1 MLCGLLA
8 GLSLAGQEKAQK
20 TKNRKEAEKLVSL
33 GDAALARGQA
43 LEALADFDEAGEAA
57 PNDLAIAGR
66 RAALRSKLV
75 QQHVDA
81 AEQAA
86 IQGDLTAAKRELRA
100 GLKIDPTNT
109 VIAERLREMQWM
121 QGDETLAGEKVKQSQ
136 LAGVPELHPQKGV
149 KNFDVRGDT
158 RTAYE
163 EVALAFGV
171 TVSFDPDLIARP
183 VRLRVQNVD
192 FKTAMQLLGDICG
205 TFWRALD
212 SDRIFVAADT
222 TQKRR
227 EFAIQAEQ
235 TFVLPSAVETSDM
248 TEILRALREISGA
261 THIQVDLKTRSI
273 TVRDTPTGLKLAKE
287 LIEQMDRGRGE
298 LMLDIDMLEVDN
310 NTARNLGITP
320 PSGAQAISL
329 SKADIQQLQQATTVQ
344 NLLTILQG
352 ILTAQGIT
360 TPATQFVPVGG
371 GNSTFLLNL
380 PSATANFSQALSL
393 VRSGQRML
401 LRAQN
406 GKPATFFLG
415 TRFPVT
421 LSLLSASLGGT
432 AVGGSVTGTTFARTD
447 FTVGQTPTGIVAEDF
462 NNDLQKDLATANQGD
477 STISVLLNQGNGNF
491 IQAPNSPFT
500 LGANEQGP
508 TGIASGTFRLTDAT
522 HLVQPADLVVAN
534 STSNTVS
541 VLLGNND
548 GTFSEAQGSPFSV
561 GAQPRAVVVADF
573 NQDGIPDF
581 AVANTGDSSIS
592 IFQGKGDGTFVQFP
606 GSPFQLPAGQQGPV
620 AMVEGNFRD
629 ATTPGLAVVNVT
641 SNNVSILE
649 ALGGTNFNGVF
660 TEETGSPIGVGSL
673 PVAIA
678 TGDVNAD
685 GFSDLAVVNQ
695 NDNSVSILANNGD
708 GTFAEA
714 EGSPLPTASLPSGVA
729 IADFTADG
737 LGDIA
742 VTNNGVNTLG
752 VYLGLG
758 SGLFSQRLE
767 LSTAAGPTAVT
778 ATDLSGDG
786 LPDVALTAHSTGTNQ
801 VTVLLDP
808 TGIASSSV
816 AQVPFP
822 GSEYIDLGVKV
833 EATPVM
839 NGDDAVTLK
848 LKLEIRSLAGS
859 SFNGIPVITNRTL
872 EQTVRLKQDETSVVS
887 GLLDRQETKTLSGL
901 PGLAQLPLGLGY
913 AFGTRNNTGEDS
925 QFLIMVTP
933 RRLRLPERNTRTILA
948 GPGNTFL
955 GGTSSSP
962 ALRPEGFVPGQS
974 PQQQPQQ
981 PEENS
986 PEQPTTPQTPPEPQE
1001 NRPPRG

>member
-1 MLCGLLA
+1 MKTANQLRKLPAALLCCLLA
-8 GLSLAGQEKAQK
+8 GVSLTGQERPKGD
-20 TKNRKEAEKLVSL
+20 NHKEAERLISL

-43 LEALADFDEAGEAA
+43 LQALADFDKAGEAA
-57 PNDLAIAGR
+57 PDDLAIAGR

-86 IQGDLTAAKRELRA
+86 IQGNLISAKRELRA

-109 VIAERLREMQWM
+109 VVAERLREMQWM
-121 QGDETLAGEKVKQSQ
+121 EGDETFAGEKIKQS
-136 LAGVPELHPQKGV
+136 ELGGIPQVHPQKGV
-149 KNFDVRGDT
+149 KNIDVRGDT
-158 RTAYE
+158 RSAYE

-183 VRLRVQNVD
+183 VKLRVQDVD
-192 FKTAMQLLGDICG
+192 FKTAMQLLGDISG

-222 TQKRR
+222 AQKWR

-235 TFVLPSAVETSDM
+235 TFALPSAVETSDM

-261 THIQVDLKTRSI
+261 THIQVDLKARSI

-298 LMLDIDMLEVDN
+298 LMLDIEMLEVDS

-352 ILTAQGIT
+352 ILTAQGINT
-360 TPATQFVPVGG
+360 AATQFIPVGG

-393 VRSGQRML
+393 VQSGQRML
-401 LRAQN
+401 MRAQD
-406 GKPATFFLG
+406 GKPATFFVG

-447 FTVGQTPTGIVAEDF
+447 FDVGQTPSGIVAEDF
-462 NNDLQKDLATANQGD
+462 NNDLQKDLAVANQGD
-477 STISVLLNQGNGNF
+477 SSISVLMNQGNGNF
-491 IQAPNSPFT
+491 IQAQNSPFK
-500 LGANEQGP
+500 LGSNEQGP
-508 TGIASGTFRLTDAT
+508 AGIAAGTFRLTDAT
-522 HLVQPADLVVAN
+522 HLVQPADLVVTN

-548 GTFSEAQGSPFSV
+548 GTFTEAPGSPFAV
-561 GAQPRAVVVADF
+561 GAQPRGVVVADF

-592 IFQGKGDGTFVQFP
+592 VFQGRGDGTFVQFP

-660 TEETGSPIGVGSL
+660 TEETGSPIGVGTL

-678 TGDVNAD
+678 TGDLNAD
-685 GFSDLAVVNQ
+685 GFLDLAVANQ
-695 NDNSVSILANNGD
+695 TDDSVSILLNNGD

-714 EGSPLPTASLPSGVA
+714 AGSPLATASTPSGVA

-758 SGLFSQRLE
+758 SGQFSQRFE
-767 LSTAAGPTAVT
+767 ISTAAGPTAVT

-808 TGIASSSV
+808 TTIASSSV
-816 AQVPFP
+816 AQIPYP
-822 GSEYIDLGVKV
+822 ASEYIDLGVKV

-859 SFNGIPVITNRTL
+859 AFNGIPVITNRTL
-872 EQTVRLKQDETSVVS
+872 EQTVRLKQDETSMVG
-887 GLLDRQETKTLSGL
+887 GLLDQEETRTLSGL
-901 PGLAQLPLGLGY
+901 PGLAELPIGLGY
-913 AFGTRNNTGEDS
+913 AFGTRNKAGQDT
-925 QFLIMVTP
+925 QFLIMITP
-933 RRLRLPERNTRTILA
+933 RRLRLPERNTKTILA

-955 GGTSSSP
+955 GGTSGSP
-962 ALRPEGFVPGQS
+962 ALRPEGFTPEQQPRQQPEQPEQPQENPPQS
-974 PQQQPQQ
+974 PQP
-981 PEENS
+981 
-986 PEQPTTPQTPPEPQE
+986 
-1001 NRPPRG
+1001 